1 MMNGGL
7 RAGKF
12 AGESLVP
19 ICENVFHFMML
30 PGVEDFVDIH
40 VVTVIDFFC
49 PFFYIIPLKCNLLM
63 AILQRLISKPSKGT
77 YLELQSIVY
86 TIYQYYCLIS

>member
-12 AGESLVP
+12 AGETLVP
-19 ICENVFHFMML
+19 ICEDVFHFMML

-40 VVTVIDFFC
+40 VVTIIDFFC
-49 PFFYIIPLKCNLLM
+49 PFFYIISLECNLLM
-63 AILQRLISKPSKGT
+63 AILQ
-77 YLELQSIVY
+77 
-86 TIYQYYCLIS
+86 CLIPSWAKSI